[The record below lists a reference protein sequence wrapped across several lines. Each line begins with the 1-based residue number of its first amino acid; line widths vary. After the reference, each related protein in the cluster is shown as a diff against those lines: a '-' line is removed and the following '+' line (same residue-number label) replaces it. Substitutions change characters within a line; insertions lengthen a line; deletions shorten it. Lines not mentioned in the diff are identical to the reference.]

1 MSRLEE
7 LIKELCP
14 DGVEYVPLGTKVT
27 FLNGRAYKQ
36 TELLDTGKY
45 KVLRV
50 GNFHTNDKWYYSDL
64 ELDDN
69 KYCVAGD
76 LLYTWAATIGPE
88 IWNGEK
94 VIFHYHIWKLKFD
107 ENILNKKFLYHFLKM
122 DIDNISKSLTNST
135 MPHVSMASMEK
146 RLVPVPPLPIQQEIV
161 RILDSFTE
169 LTAELTAELE
179 ARKKQYQYYRN
190 NLVKFD
196 DTVTS
201 KKLEDVCLI
210 SAGGDAPR
218 DSISNEKSEKYSIPI
233 ISNGI
238 GENAF
243 YGYTDYPRITVPAV
257 TVAAR
262 GTIGYAEYR
271 DYPYF
276 PIVRLLSVIPK
287 DSSVLNTRYL
297 LYCLQGKQYNIPTSG
312 IPQLTAPMLKN
323 VEIPIPP
330 IKEQERIVSILDKF
344 ERLCTSL
351 QTGLPAEINARK
363 MQYEFF
369 RDKLLDFKK
378 VELAI

>member
-1 MSRLEE
+1 MSRLDE

-14 DGVEYVPLGTKVT
+14 DGVEYVPLGMKVT

-107 ENILNKKFLYHFLKM
+107 ENVLNKKFLYHFLKM

-169 LTAELTAELE
+169 LTAKLTAELE

-243 YGYTDYPRITVPAV
+243 YGYTDYPKITVPAV

-330 IKEQERIVSILDKF
+330 IKEKERIVSILDKF